1 MTKVSSVDL
10 LITVPNRVVY
20 LLREDKIKLN
30 KIEWLVVDESDKLF
44 EIGERGFR
52 DQLASIYRACS
63 SGKAR
68 RALFSATFANDVEE
82 WCKTNFDNV
91 VSVTVG
97 ERNTA
102 TKAVDQELLY
112 TGKESIIYSI
122 LERTSPIQNDLLNH
136 RNGKGQAPRVSTVG
150 NGRKTGAPCL
160 SFCTD

>member
-1 MTKVSSVDL
+1 MAAFEKADDSSLTKVSSVDL
-10 LITVPNRVVY
+10 LITVPNRIVY

-82 WCKTNFDNV
+82 WCKTNLDYV

-112 TGKESIIYSI
+112 TGKESIMYSR
-122 LERTSPIQNDLLNH
+122 LERTSHPKWLTKSQE
-136 RNGKGQAPRVSTVG
+136 
-150 NGRKTGAPCL
+150 RKRA
-160 SFCTD
+160 SSSRFNSW